1 MASDLPVSSSSGMT
15 SMQARGTRR
24 GIDPDM
30 QGITR
35 DQRKANPSDAGW
47 RVRLMKGRRY
57 VADRHFRDQA
67 YGGSQRAM
75 RAARCYRVDMAK
87 EHAIVFTAAS
97 EGPLAQLRR
106 GAGLTQLQLAQVL
119 LVSSAQIAKWE
130 RGEAPAAMLTLA
142 GALLSRQVVCT
153 SVEITAGD
161 IRRIRT
167 QILKWT
173 QHQLA
178 VELDRAYA
186 AIGQWERGAR
196 RAPGWVLVY
205 LQAVNDG
212 WNRVHSLESSSA

>member
-1 MASDLPVSSSSGMT
+1 MATDLPVNSSSEKT
-15 SMQARGTRR
+15 SIQARGGRR

-30 QGITR
+30 HGITR
-35 DQRKANPSDAGW
+35 DHRKATPSDAGW

-57 VADRHFRDQA
+57 IADRHFRDQA

-75 RAARCYRVDMAK
+75 RAARCYRDDMAK
-87 EHAIVFTAAS
+87 EHAIVFTAVS
-97 EGPLAQLRR
+97 EGDLVRLRR
-106 GAGLTQLQLAQVL
+106 AAGLTQLQLAQVL

-130 RGEAPAAMLTLA
+130 REEAPAALLKLV
-142 GALLSRQVVCT
+142 GALLSRQIVCT
-153 SVEITAGD
+153 SVDISGGD

-173 QHQLA
+173 QHELA

-196 RAPGWVLVY
+196 LAPGWVLVY
-205 LQAVNDG
+205 LQAINDG
-212 WNRVHSLESSSA
+212 WNRDYSPESSSA

>member
-1 MASDLPVSSSSGMT
+1 MATDLQENSTFEMT
-15 SMQARGTRR
+15 SLEDRGPRR
-24 GIDPDM
+24 VSDPHM

-35 DQRKANPSDAGW
+35 DDRKKTPSDAGW

-75 RAARCYRVDMAK
+75 RAARCYRDDMAK
-87 EHAIVFTAAS
+87 EHEIVFTAAS
-97 EGPLAQLRR
+97 EGALAQLRR
-106 GAGLTQLQLAQVL
+106 EAGLTQLQLAQVL
-119 LVSSAQIAKWE
+119 LVSSAQVAKWE
-130 RGEAPAAMLTLA
+130 RGAAPAALLTLT
-142 GALLSRQVVCT
+142 GAILSRQVVCN
-153 SVEITAGD
+153 SVDITAGD

-167 QILKWT
+167 QILRWT

-178 VELDRAYA
+178 AELNRAYA

-205 LQAVNDG
+205 LQAVDDG
-212 WNRVHSLESSSA
+212 WNRQHSLESSSA

>member
-1 MASDLPVSSSSGMT
+1 MFTELPSNSSSEIT
-15 SMQARGTRR
+15 PLPALAIRR
-24 GIDPDM
+24 RTDPDM

-35 DQRKANPSDAGW
+35 DLRTANPSDAGW

-75 RAARCYRVDMAK
+75 RAARCYRDDMAK
-87 EHAIVFTAAS
+87 EHGIVFTAVR
-97 EGPLAQLRR
+97 EGALAQLRR
-106 GAGLTQLQLAQVL
+106 AAGWTQLQLARVL

-130 RGEAPAAMLTLA
+130 RMEAPAALLALA
-142 GALLSRQVVCT
+142 GALMSRQIVCT
-153 SVEITAGD
+153 SVEITGGD
-161 IRRIRT
+161 IRRIRKT
-167 QILKWT
+167 ILNWT
-173 QHQLA
+173 QQQLA
-178 VELDRAYA
+178 AELDRAYA

-212 WNRVHSLESSSA
+212 WARVYIPESSSA